1 MVCHFKG
8 TTDIEGLNTGC
19 HGGHLDKENFI
30 ILASVEL
37 KI

>member
-8 TTDIEGLNTGC
+8 TTDIDCLNTGC
-19 HGGHLDKENFI
+19 HGGYLDTENFI
-30 ILASVEL
+30 ILASVKL